1 MINKIL
7 RLIICFSML
16 QLLAGC
22 SNKKMTDIDFF
33 EYEINEKS
41 GTVIIT
47 KYTGPDAE
55 VIIPDEIE
63 KRTVTVIGEEAFEDN
78 EVIDTVIIP
87 DSVIE
92 IQRGAFARSSLKHV
106 ELPDKLE
113 ILGYCAFYSVD
124 VEEVDLPSSLTKIK
138 SYNFEPEKTV
148 LSFEKTNSVILEYAM
163 NNNFTYVVDGKRHD
177 RVDEITAIIQK
188 AEKYIN
194 DNEYDKVVSLLKSES
209 DVIGN
214 SVYYYQ
220 KNKLVDDM
228 TDGKALILQK
238 NGVYTGEIKNDKK
251 NGQGK
256 QLGIYSDDYSYTVSD
271 GSWKNGK
278 LNGEAIYYEPNIA
291 VSSSKSEDKV
301 DFTYKGNFTENY
313 YDGVISAT
321 WESESGIYEAKFT
334 ADMGN
339 ITVLREENGKYIY
352 LDDGKGYYWYFED
365 PTALQG
371 WIVWAG
377 QDSK

>member
-1 MINKIL
+1 MNLTIVWDTFTKIL
-7 RLIICFSML
+7 DICFVWIAFYYIL
-16 QLLAGC
+16 K
-22 SNKKMTDIDFF
+22 NVKNNIKMVLIV
-33 EYEINEKS
+33 K
-41 GTVIIT
+41 GVIIILLV
-47 KYTGPDAE
+47 KLLSNWLNLYTVG
-55 VIIPDEIE
+55 
-63 KRTVTVIGEEAFEDN
+63 
-78 EVIDTVIIP
+78 
-87 DSVIE
+87 
-92 IQRGAFARSSLKHV
+92 
-106 ELPDKLE
+106 
-113 ILGYCAFYSVD
+113 
-124 VEEVDLPSSLTKIK
+124 
-138 SYNFEPEKTV
+138 
-148 LSFEKTNSVILEYAM
+148 VILEYAM